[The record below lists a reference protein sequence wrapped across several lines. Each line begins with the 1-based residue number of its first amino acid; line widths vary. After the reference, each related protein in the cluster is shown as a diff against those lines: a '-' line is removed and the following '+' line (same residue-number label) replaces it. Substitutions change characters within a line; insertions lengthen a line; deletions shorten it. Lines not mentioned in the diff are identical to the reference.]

1 MLGFNDQMITL
12 KLNQIAAVKKLTAN
26 IQYTE
31 KFKQIVASI
40 KAVGIIEPPVVT
52 HDKEHP
58 DKYILLDGHLRIEA
72 LKSIDGDE
80 VRCLISKDDE
90 AYTYNRHVNRLSTIQ
105 EHNMILKAIERGVP
119 EEKIAAAL
127 NVNIGN
133 IRNKRNMLH
142 NICPEAI
149 DLLKDKHVAMG
160 VFRILRK
167 MKPVRQI
174 EASLLMNDAGNYS
187 VPYAE
192 AILVTTPDEQLT
204 DPAKGKKMHGLGS
217 EQIARMEN
225 EMANIQNEY
234 ALTQESHSTNVV
246 NLTVAKGY
254 LSKLLRNARIVGYLA
269 KHHKEFLSQFQH
281 IAEMT
286 SLSGNVEPV

>member
-12 KLNQIAAVKKLTAN
+12 KLDQITAVKKLTAN

-52 HDKEHP
+52 PNKEHP
-58 DKYILLDGHLRIEA
+58 DKYFLLDGHLRIEA
-72 LKSIDGDE
+72 LKSIGGDE

-90 AYTYNRHVNRLSTIQ
+90 SYTYNRHVNRLSTIQ

-174 EASLLMNDAGNYS
+174 ETSLLMNDAGNYS

-192 AILVTTPDEQLT
+192 AILVTTPHDQLA
-204 DPAKGKKMHGLGS
+204 DPAKAKKMHGLGS

-254 LSKLLRNARIVGYLA
+254 LSKLLRNASIVGYLA

-286 SLSGNVEPV
+286 SLGGDAAPV